1 MVSDQFYPSGNIH
14 PLLLPDIPIVSPQR
28 AKDFLL
34 TVPNL
39 FDHQGYKDNFD
50 YIPEVRD
57 GIYKVTKTN
66 DPCSPHW
73 KRKIIYDGY
82 IWTSREHIQN
92 YVKLQYTSELTPQAI
107 RNILS
112 DDLGLRQAWHLG
124 LINLDHQKLHFW
136 QRHGNRQAHNIL
148 VVSALQDKKLMKSLL
163 TSGITPFDCT
173 QHNQEYDQRGFTGQ
187 ENIMGDILWRARCS
201 LISIVSY
208 AVFYIFHGVL
218 VKY

>member
-1 MVSDQFYPSGNIH
+1 MASAYCTLWMWKEQLDKKEGWGFCGHWNTTSLVSLSALLSMWSLFLEISVLMISVSDQFYPSGNIH

-34 TVPNL
+34 TVLNL
-39 FDHQGYKDNFD
+39 FDHQGYEDNFD

-57 GIYKVTKTN
+57 GIYKVMKTN
-66 DPCSPHW
+66 NPCSPHW
-73 KRKIIYDGY
+73 KRKIIYDGF
-82 IWTSREHIQN
+82 IWLSREHIQN

-112 DDLGLRQAWHLG
+112 DELGPKQAWHLG

-148 VVSALQDKKLMKSLL
+148 VVSAL
-163 TSGITPFDCT
+163 
-173 QHNQEYDQRGFTGQ
+173 
-187 ENIMGDILWRARCS
+187 
-201 LISIVSY
+201 
-208 AVFYIFHGVL
+208 
-218 VKY
+218 